1 MTDAALGAEIDV
13 PTIDG
18 GKSKVKIPS
27 GTQSGKQFRLKG
39 KGMPILRENDIGDLY
54 LETNV
59 IIPESLSKEQR
70 NLLEKFRLL
79 ENDNNN
85 SEINNFIN
93 KTKKFWSNIN

>member
-18 GKSKVKIPS
+18 GKSKVKIPA

-39 KGMPILRENDIGDLY
+39 QRNAYFKRIMILEILY

-59 IIPESLSKEQR
+59 IIPESLSQK
-70 NLLEKFRLL
+70 
-79 ENDNNN
+79 
-85 SEINNFIN
+85 N
-93 KTKKFWSNIN
+93 KKTCS